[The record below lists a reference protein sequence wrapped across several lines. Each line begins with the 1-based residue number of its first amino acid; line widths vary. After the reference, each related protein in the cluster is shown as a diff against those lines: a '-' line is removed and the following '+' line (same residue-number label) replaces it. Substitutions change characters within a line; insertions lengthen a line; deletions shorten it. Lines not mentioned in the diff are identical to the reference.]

1 MSFRRGED
9 WNQTMKIEMRL
20 ARTITTAIL
29 LCLFAVG
36 GANAQSSNEEER
48 SQQKTKQAQ
57 AVSKAVYD
65 KLTQAQEASE
75 AKNFAEALRI
85 LESLRSSDK
94 LSEYELQNVLNYF
107 GFIYYSMD
115 RIPEA
120 MRAYEEMIRI
130 PSIEPQLRL
139 TTIYTL
145 SQLNTME
152 ENYPKAIQL
161 LEEWFRDAPNPAP
174 EPYILLAQNYYQ
186 VARYADMVKPIE
198 SAIDVAVKRG
208 NPAKEDWYTLLNF
221 AYFQQ
226 ENYAKVRD
234 IQKILLENWPKKRY
248 WFSLA
253 GAYTELGDEENVMAA
268 YDAAHTQGM
277 LETESEYRTMAQLY
291 MQAEVPYKAAVLLDQ
306 EIKSGRVKGD
316 ADNYRLLSQAWSLA
330 QEDEQAIPALQR
342 AASLSS
348 DGDLDLRL
356 GNSHLNLGQYSEC
369 ETAVEDAFKKGG
381 LKNED
386 NAYISLGMCQY
397 NQRKYQSAIRS
408 FRNAGKTQRSARV
421 SRQWIAVIESDI
433 DREEQIRLAEAAAR
447 KQREALEKRAI
458 RRI

>member
-1 MSFRRGED
+1 
-9 WNQTMKIEMRL
+9 MRF
-20 ARTITTAIL
+20 ARTVTTAIM

-36 GANAQSSNEEER
+36 ASYAQSQTEEER

-65 KLTQAQEASE
+65 KLTQAQELAD
-75 AKNFAEALRI
+75 AKKFNEALRI
-85 LESLRSSDK
+85 LDDLRGSDK

-120 MRAYEEMIRI
+120 MRAYEDMIRI

-139 TTIYTL
+139 STIYTL
-145 SQLNTME
+145 SQLNTMQ
-152 ENYPKAIQL
+152 ENYTRAIDLL
-161 LEEWFRDAPNPAP
+161 LEWFKEAPNPAP

-186 VARYADMVKPIE
+186 VSRYSDMITPIE
-198 SAIDVAVKRG
+198 SAIDVAKTRG
-208 NPAKEDWYTLLNF
+208 TPLKEDWYTLLNF

-226 ENYAKVRD
+226 ENYVKVRD

-277 LETESEYRTMAQLY
+277 LETESELRTMAQLY
-291 MQAEVPYKAAVLLDQ
+291 MQAEVPYKAAVLLDK
-306 EIKSGRVKGD
+306 EINAKRVKAD
-316 ADNYRLLSQAWSLA
+316 ADNWRLLSQAWSLA
-330 QEDEQAIPALQR
+330 AEDEKAVPALQQ
-342 AASLSS
+342 AARLSS

-356 GNSHLNLGQYSEC
+356 GNSYLNLGQYSEC
-369 ETAVEDAFKKGG
+369 ESSVENAFKKGG
-381 LKNED
+381 IKNED
-386 NAYISLGMCQY
+386 SAYISLGMCQY
-397 NQRKYQSAIRS
+397 NQRKYQSAIRA
-408 FRNAGKTQRSARV
+408 FRNASKTQRSSRIA
-421 SRQWIAVIESDI
+421 RQWIAVIESDI
-433 DREEQIRLAEAAAR
+433 EREEQIRLAEAAAR
-447 KQREALEKRAI
+447 KQRDALAKRAVK
-458 RRI
+458 RI

>member
-1 MSFRRGED
+1 
-9 WNQTMKIEMRL
+9 MRF
-20 ARTITTAIL
+20 ARTVTTAIM
-29 LCLFAVG
+29 LCLFAVS
-36 GANAQSSNEEER
+36 ASFAQSQSEDER

-65 KLTQAQEASE
+65 KLTQAQELSE
-75 AKNFAEALRI
+75 AKKYDEALRI
-85 LESLRSSDK
+85 LDNLRSSDK

-139 TTIYTL
+139 STIYTL
-145 SQLNTME
+145 SQLNTMQ
-152 ENYPKAIQL
+152 ENYPRAIEL
-161 LEEWFRDAPNPAP
+161 LEAWFRDAPNPAP

-186 VARYADMVKPIE
+186 VSRYADMVAPIE
-198 SAIDVAVKRG
+198 TAIEVAKRRG
-208 NPAKEDWYTLLNF
+208 LPLKEDWYTLLNF

-226 ENYAKVRD
+226 ENYAMVRD
-234 IQKILLENWPKKRY
+234 IQKILLESWPKKRY

-253 GAYTELGDEENVMAA
+253 GAYTELGDEDNVMAA

-277 LETESEYRTMAQLY
+277 LETESELRTMAQLY
-291 MQAEVPYKAAVLLDQ
+291 MQAEVPYKAAILLDS
-306 EIKSGRVKGD
+306 EIKAKRVKGD
-316 ADNYRLLSQAWSLA
+316 ADNWRLLSQAWSLA
-330 QEDEQAIPALQR
+330 QEDERAVPALQQ
-342 AASLSS
+342 AARLSS

-356 GNSHLNLGQYSEC
+356 GNTYLNLGEYAEC
-369 ETAVEDAFKKGG
+369 ETAVENAFKKGG
-381 LKNED
+381 IKNED

-397 NQRKYQSAIRS
+397 NQRKYQSAIRA
-408 FRNAGKTQRSARV
+408 FRNAGKTQRSARI

-433 DREEQIRLAEAAAR
+433 EREEQIRLAEAAAR
-447 KQREALEKRAI
+447 KQREALEKRSLK
-458 RRI
+458 RI